1 MMRVGIFALAL
12 FSSIAFA
19 EPAAISAQEIAES
32 MSRAKY
38 SNGFEVRMNVFVTK
52 ANGAHPLPM
61 KLAIIGK
68 MAADKQRLS
77 IRGITPKAI
86 RGHFV
91 AAERIGGVRAIK
103 FQTTNN
109 SSELDP
115 NTQLFDSGLVIWD
128 MFSPWWGWSKQIL
141 EGRERINKHD
151 CERIRSRTN
160 DLRSAVRE
168 VESCVDIQNKISL
181 RTRLY
186 DSQHVL
192 LRTTSVQS
200 FMRKSQGLLAAKKL
214 TIVGADQSKTEIRIY
229 SGDEEYQVTAE
240 TFAALEHQSRDDQRE
255 VR

>member
-1 MMRVGIFALAL
+1 MMRVGIFILEL
-12 FSSIAFA
+12 FSSMAYA
-19 EPAAISAQEIAES
+19 EPLTISAQDIAAK
-32 MSRAKY
+32 MSSAKY

-61 KLAIIGK
+61 KLAVIGQ
-68 MAADKQRLS
+68 MAADKQRLL
-77 IRGITPKAI
+77 IRGISPKAI

-91 AAERIGGVRAIK
+91 AAERIGDVRVIK

-109 SSELDP
+109 SSKLDP
-115 NTQLFDSGLVIWD
+115 YSQLFNSGLVIWD
-128 MFSPWWGWSKQIL
+128 MFSPWWGWSTQIL
-141 EGRERINKHD
+141 QGRERINKHE
-151 CERIRSRTN
+151 CERIHSRTN
-160 DLRSAVRE
+160 DLRSVVQE
-168 VESCVDIQNKISL
+168 VESCVDIHDRISL

-192 LRTTSVQS
+192 LRTASVQN

-214 TIVGADQSKTEIRIY
+214 TIVGADQSKTEIEIY

-240 TFAALEHQSRDDQRE
+240 TFAALEHPSRNEQRK